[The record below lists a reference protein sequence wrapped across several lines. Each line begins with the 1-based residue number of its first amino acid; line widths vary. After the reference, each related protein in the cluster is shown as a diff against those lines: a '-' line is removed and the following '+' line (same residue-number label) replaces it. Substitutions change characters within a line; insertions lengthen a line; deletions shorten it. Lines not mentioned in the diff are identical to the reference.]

1 MVGKYYLVKCG
12 GDLCPGRVS
21 FRTLRFTLEMLLMFV
36 VILHVLIFVFYGEIE
51 KNYFTYQVE
60 LNTLENVLNN
70 LYKQQLQI
78 FLNYFLHFY
87 IFSEYYLNFEFEG

>member
-1 MVGKYYLVKCG
+1 MVGKYYLVKCE

-21 FRTLRFTLEMLLMFV
+21 FRILRFTLEMLSMFV
-36 VILHVLIFVFYGEIE
+36 FILHVLICVFYGEIE

-60 LNTLENVLNN
+60 LNTLENDLNN

-78 FLNYFLHFY
+78 FLNYFLHF
-87 IFSEYYLNFEFEG
+87 

>member
-1 MVGKYYLVKCG
+1 MVKLK
-12 GDLCPGRVS
+12 
-21 FRTLRFTLEMLLMFV
+21 
-36 VILHVLIFVFYGEIE
+36 
-51 KNYFTYQVE
+51 KNNFTYQVE

-70 LYKQQLQI
+70 LYKQQLQK